1 MSTRWLFYILT
12 LTPVKSGSQLLP
24 WHVCVCV
31 CVWSYRHIIPECL
44 CHSRR
49 VLLHLFLIGKLCMPG
64 GLLYFMLRCS
74 DFPFRAFMLKLWQE
88 VFNKPVIWF
97 FFFFLLPIS
106 NFANMSEL
114 SVFELRCLSWKL
126 LYIKH
131 LKYSPAFG
139 QLARPLFEKS
149 LALQLNNRLYTN
161 LRASVLPTYLQP
173 LCNCPPCQ

>member
-1 MSTRWLFYILT
+1 M
-12 LTPVKSGSQLLP
+12 
-24 WHVCVCV
+24 CVCGHTVILSLSVSATAGESCSTYFSLANCV
-31 CVWSYRHIIPECL
+31 C
-44 CHSRR
+44 R
-49 VLLHLFLIGKLCMPG
+49 VV
-64 GLLYFMLRCS
+64 YFISCS
-74 DFPFRAFMLKLWQE
+74 DVQTFLFGLSCSNFDRKCLTNQSFD
-88 VFNKPVIWF
+88 F

-114 SVFELRCLSWKL
+114 PVFELRFLSWKL